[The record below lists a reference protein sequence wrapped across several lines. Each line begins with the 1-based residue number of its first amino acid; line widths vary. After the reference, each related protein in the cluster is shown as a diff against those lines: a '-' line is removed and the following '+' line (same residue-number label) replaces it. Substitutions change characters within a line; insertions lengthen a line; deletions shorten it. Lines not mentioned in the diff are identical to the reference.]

1 MSATMS
7 PDQRIAY
14 DGILE
19 WSMDRGSDEDATL
32 AGYAGCGKTYTLAQ
46 VAQEWRR
53 RNVRVMWVAPTG
65 KAALV
70 LRDTLKKY
78 GVQGDV
84 STIHSAF
91 LHPVEDENGKLGW
104 AQKHNA
110 TVPDVVVVDEASML
124 TKEVWLLA
132 KARAA
137 GAKFLYVGDHFQLP
151 AVGQSAGVMVSP
163 TWRLETIH
171 RQEEGS
177 PILRFASLVRTDS
190 IGTALSYAMSLDGDP
205 EGPAPLVCLRG
216 GRMHV
221 RGSEAAI
228 RWAYEHG
235 DGMIVVGTNRQRV
248 DVNRLAR
255 RVLRASGRDD
265 VTPEAGDL
273 MMVLMNSPKH
283 GVVNGELVAVPAG
296 FKMLDPA
303 HAQVVSKA
311 RTPIAVIDE
320 ADRLV
325 LDAYKREIKNAE
337 RAARM
342 LRRGLEES
350 GWEDWE
356 IEWALDD
363 AGHEKRN
370 DLLMTYGWAL
380 TCHKSQGSQAR
391 RVLVDHEEI
400 PGSTDKKKRQWL
412 YTAATRA
419 RDTLRLVRGL
429 RAW

>member
-7 PDQRIAY
+7 PDQRRAY
-14 DGILE
+14 DGILA
-19 WSMDRGSDEDATL
+19 WSLDDGSDEDATL

-53 RNVRVMWVAPTG
+53 RGVRVAWVAPTG

-70 LRDTLKKY
+70 LRETLARY
-78 GVQGDV
+78 GINADV
-84 STIHSAF
+84 STIHRAF
-91 LHPVEDENGKLGW
+91 LHPFEDQEGKLRW
-104 AQKHNA
+104 KQKEDA
-110 TVPDVVVVDEASML
+110 TVPDVVVIDEASML
-124 TKEVWLLA
+124 TEDVWLLV

-151 AVGQSAGVMVSP
+151 AVGKSAGVMASP

-190 IGTALSYAMSLDGDP
+190 IGAALSYAMSLGGDP
-205 EGPAPLVCLRG
+205 EGPTPLVCLRG
-216 GRMHV
+216 SRMHAQ
-221 RGSEAAI
+221 GSEAAV

-255 RVLRASGRDD
+255 RVLRASGRED
-265 VTPEAGDL
+265 VTPEGGD
-273 MMVLMNSPKH
+273 MMIVLMNSPKT
-283 GVVNGELVAVPAG
+283 GVVNGEIVTVGAG
-296 FKMLDPA
+296 FRVIDPG
-303 HAQVVSKA
+303 HVQIVPGA
-311 RTPIAVIDE
+311 RTPVAMLDESDRVVLEAYMRQIRE
-320 ADRLV
+320 ADRH
-325 LDAYKREIKNAE
+325 
-337 RAARM
+337 AAM
-342 LRRGLEES
+342 LRRAGVQ
-350 GWEDWE
+350 
-356 IEWALDD
+356 LDERHD
-363 AGHEKRN
+363 KRN
-370 DLLMTYGWAL
+370 DLLMAYGWAL

-391 RVLVDHEEI
+391 RVVVDHDRIIGKTEEEQ
-400 PGSTDKKKRQWL
+400 RRWL

-419 RDTLRLVRGL
+419 RDALRLVRGL